1 MNFRAV
7 SASYSG
13 NDDFANRTSGWRKKG
28 ATMKNLRSRILG
40 LLLAGTAAPAVMLPL
55 GLAHA
60 SPQPASSTGTSQ
72 IAVTTLG
79 KDVRTTLTAVRGS
92 GSGGGTPVATVTVA
106 AYERSAGKW
115 KLIGRQLVGQRNA
128 WFWNVVTGKGAICRF
143 STSGQSPYPIE
154 VRLLVSDSIG
164 CSAATYNFHIDK
176 YGTLLPG

>member
-1 MNFRAV
+1 
-7 SASYSG
+7 
-13 NDDFANRTSGWRKKG
+13 
-28 ATMKNLRSRILG
+28 MKNLRSRILG
-40 LLLAGTAAPAVMLPL
+40 LLLTGTAVPAVMLPL

-60 SPQPASSTGTSQ
+60 SAQPASSTPVQ

-79 KDVRTTLTAVRGS
+79 KDFRTTLTAVRGS
-92 GSGGGTPVATVTVA
+92 GSGGGTPVATVRVA

-176 YGTLLPG
+176 YGTLVPG